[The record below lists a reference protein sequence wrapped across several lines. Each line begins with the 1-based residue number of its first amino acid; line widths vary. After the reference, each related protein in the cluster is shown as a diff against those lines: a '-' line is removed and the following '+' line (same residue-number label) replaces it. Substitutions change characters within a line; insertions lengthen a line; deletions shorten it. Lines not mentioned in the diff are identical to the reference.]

1 MIITKENLHNYV
13 DSLGYSTEELEEMK
27 IGDSY
32 EISTTINKIKRTA
45 LDEWLFLRFDSV
57 NTHIHKEYPSNQNNK
72 ELWDNFKKSCDYALK
87 YGEDRNNAIKENFN
101 DDQAAEIVSTVTFM
115 NEQVKTTSAQLSG
128 ESGITKTLE
137 KIADYIVFS
146 KFNNAKE
153 EEQHEDIKKEIM
165 RLERIK
171 KKKRK
176 EAE

>member
-1 MIITKENLHNYV
+1 MVI
-13 DSLGYSTEELEEMK
+13 
-27 IGDSY
+27 
-32 EISTTINKIKRTA
+32 
-45 LDEWLFLRFDSV
+45 LRFDSV

-115 NEQVKTTSAQLSG
+115 NEQVKTTSAQLS
-128 ESGITKTLE
+128 ESLVLQNAR

-153 EEQHEDIKKEIM
+153 EEQHEDIKKK
-165 RLERIK
+165 LCVLNVS
-171 KKKRK
+171 K
-176 EAE
+176 EKT